1 MGGGGGAGVGG
12 GGGGG
17 AGVGGGGGG
26 RGRDGGR
33 ELQVLAI
40 AEKLVDIRT
49 LMCVCVSVWLCVLS
63 V

>member
-1 MGGGGGAGVGG
+1 M

-26 RGRDGGR
+26 RGRGEGR
-33 ELQVLAI
+33 KLQVMSVT
-40 AEKLVDIRT
+40 EKVVDIRT